1 MNVVIEDDSKKQKR
15 LKIFYIS
22 VIVICIIAIIAAL
35 VIQIVKEKNPVITGN
50 NTGSGSQLPE
60 LSDSEISEYKEQFNN
75 IFENKVNYLENNAY
89 RIDKIYEE
97 EEIVYLGYQNNESK
111 VNDYELNVNIPYI
124 NIKNETINEF
134 NNQIRETFE
143 QKAKSVL
150 NTQGNSVIYTVDYS
164 AYVSNNILS
173 LVVKS
178 TLKEGG
184 NPQREIVQTYN
195 YDLANQQR
203 CTIDAMLELKGI
215 TKKDATQK
223 IEDEI
228 QTVQERVE
236 ELAELGYTVYQRD
249 YTSDIYDINNATEY
263 FLGED
268 NALYIIYAYG
278 NENHTSEMDIVVM

>member
-60 LSDSEISEYKEQFNN
+60 LSDNEISEYKEQFNN